1 MAMKMP
7 KTSEMMA
14 LLESAVPA
22 ILRFFNKIW
31 TQWKGVIGDS
41 VYLMIKRKFM
51 STVSRK

>member
-14 LLESAVPA
+14 LLESAVRA

-31 TQWKGVIGDS
+31 AQWKGVIGDS
-41 VYLMIKRKFM
+41 VCLMKRKFM
-51 STVSRK
+51 STVSGKE